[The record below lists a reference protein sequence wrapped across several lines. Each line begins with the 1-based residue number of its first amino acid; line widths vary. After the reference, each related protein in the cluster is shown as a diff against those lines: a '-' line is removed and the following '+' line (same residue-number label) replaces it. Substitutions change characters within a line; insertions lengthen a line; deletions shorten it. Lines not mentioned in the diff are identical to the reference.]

1 MTDAPAQD
9 LIGPHAVKLCVESKH
24 ACPTTSTRVFI
35 EHVGDALRDMREICL
50 SVSKSDQEGE
60 FASAHAEVADVPNA
74 SADHLSTDGLYNRI
88 QQPRDAVLAKP
99 RL

>member
-1 MTDAPAQD
+1 MTDTPAFKD
-9 LIGPHAVKLCVESKH
+9 LIGPHAVKFCVESKH

-50 SVSKSDQEGE
+50 SANKSGEEGE
-60 FASAHAEVADVPNA
+60 FASANADAADVPNA
-74 SADHLSTDGLYNRI
+74 NADHPSTDR
-88 QQPRDAVLAKP
+88 RDNWGSVLAKP